1 MLLSPRPTTCLPS
14 AGMGD
19 FNPMRQIER
28 AGFMPRA
35 DGIVKQSPRQIT
47 FDTSANTVIPN
58 AIIPRESHRRPSSRR
73 SGSMRM
79 STPELP
85 RADSTGSMMSRGSS
99 TSMNRSLSRDST
111 SDMKRSLSRD
121 STTAKKG
128 GKKFVVKSKGA
139 HSVLHRPPSSSQ
151 LARTPS
157 TGKFPSLLPMTRSDR
172 QSSQTAVV
180 KPLTQGN
187 LVRQRV
193 LSMSNQGEAAA
204 PPLIRRTLSDANG
217 TLIHISF

>member
-1 MLLSPRPTTCLPS
+1 
-14 AGMGD
+14 
-19 FNPMRQIER
+19 MRQIER